1 MWSKIPLLLTKHLV
15 KVYTS
20 ELGEHPVLVFFFE
33 RGDYKDGDHKG
44 CQNS

>member
-1 MWSKIPLLLTKHLV
+1 MWSKIPLLLAKPLV

-20 ELGEHPVLVFFFE
+20 ELGEHPVLVFFE
-33 RGDYKDGDHKG
+33 RGDYKDGYHKG